1 MQLNCTPTSMNYQD
15 MHELLLGLGRWVP
28 LRSKGWRP
36 TLRRGPSKDSPP
48 YRGLHMNE
56 HYGRAYFTALPKCPL
71 DFDPNLWCLQPPVN
85 PRHQGGGRRTA
96 APKSGKEGEA
106 LQQLLR

>member
-1 MQLNCTPTSMNYQD
+1 MRGCTPTSMNYED
-15 MHELLLGLGRWVP
+15 MRELVLDLGRWAP

-48 YRGLHMNE
+48 YRGLYMNE
-56 HYGRAYFTALPKCPL
+56 HEGRAYLTALQKCPL
-71 DFDPNLWCLQPPVN
+71 DFDPDLWCLQPAMN
-85 PRHQGGGRRTA
+85 PRHQGGGRRNA
-96 APKSGKEGEA
+96 APKSGKEREA